1 MKNSIMAVAAGVVSL
16 MAVSLT
22 ADAANSVNGIKIDN
36 MGMGNRMVRIGKN
49 GIVLDDAGLCLEGRV
64 SFTVEGS
71 AGQRL
76 FCILHPVRDGYYLK
90 DRKGEVMSAIPFEP
104 SSDAFT
110 GSVPVEIPY
119 SWLGI
124 DLMSNKQTAKDIT
137 IEVMIVDPSKDDP
150 LAEKTI
156 VLTGDDIKIDRS
168 QLPNHLLGSL
178 FGGDSVDGDLIS
190 KCSACDGTGVCN
202 SCDGDGFIDPS
213 VCRKCANDPGICRRC
228 KGLGK
233 EGTEVDGGG
242 GSLFDL
248 LF

>member
-1 MKNSIMAVAAGVVSL
+1 MAAFLPAY
-16 MAVSLT
+16 
-22 ADAANSVNGIKIDN
+22 AANSVNSLKIDN
-36 MGMGNRMVRIGKN
+36 IGMGNRMIRIGKS
-49 GIVLDDAGLCLEGRV
+49 GIILDDAGLCLEGKV
-64 SFTVEGS
+64 SFSVDGN

-76 FCILHPVRDGYYLK
+76 FCILHPVQEGGYLK
-90 DRKGEVMSAIPFEP
+90 DRKGEVMSVIPFEP
-104 SSDAFT
+104 SSNAFT
-110 GSVPVEIPY
+110 GSLPVEIPY

-137 IEVMIVDPSKDDP
+137 IEVMIVDPSKDEP

-156 VLTGDDIKIDRS
+156 LLTDSDINIDHN
-168 QLPNHLLGSL
+168 QMPNHLLGSL

-190 KCSACDGTGVCN
+190 KCSACDGTGICN

-213 VCRKCANDPGICRRC
+213 VCRKCSNDPGICRRC

-233 EGTEVDGGG
+233 EGTDVDGGG
-242 GSLFDL
+242 SIFDL